1 MTVRT
6 IYLEELNSLR
16 KSAAEMGEAVEASFD
31 MLLTAVDSKDEDLE
45 MQIIRGDRV
54 INDMERSLSLIHI

>member
-16 KSAAEMGEAVEASFD
+16 KSVAEMGEAVEASFD
-31 MLLTAVDSKDEDLE
+31 MLLTAVDNKDEDLE
-45 MQIIRGDRV
+45 MQIIRGV
-54 INDMERSLSLIHI
+54 GYQN

>member
-16 KSAAEMGEAVEASFD
+16 KSVAEMGEAVEASFD
-31 MLLTAVDSKDEDLE
+31 MLLSAFQK
-45 MQIIRGDRV
+45 
-54 INDMERSLSLIHI
+54 